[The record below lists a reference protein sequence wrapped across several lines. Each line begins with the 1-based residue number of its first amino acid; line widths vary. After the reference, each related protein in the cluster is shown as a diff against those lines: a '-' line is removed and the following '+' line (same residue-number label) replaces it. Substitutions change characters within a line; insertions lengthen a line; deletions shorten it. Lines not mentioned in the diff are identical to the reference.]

1 MLGCFPAGTSATL
14 TWRAHFQVCDPPSL
28 TCPRLGGR
36 DIDWVAQYGTHGSPL
51 GVDARLPMLPRP
63 RSIVEEVADKA
74 RAPVPTGT
82 YGSMR
87 LRPLPSN
94 KDDAILQFMEQT
106 IRTQRVQQVATNR
119 VARALSRM
127 DKTGEFLPFNTV
139 LQDQDL
145 IQDQIDELHELKEA
159 YRKGRTWG

>member
-1 MLGCFPAGTSATL
+1 
-14 TWRAHFQVCDPPSL
+14 
-28 TCPRLGGR
+28 
-36 DIDWVAQYGTHGSPL
+36 
-51 GVDARLPMLPRP
+51 MLPRP
-63 RSIVEEVADKA
+63 RSIVEAVADKA